1 MYFSVAILSKFITFI
16 TFIIV
21 FSNIDKTEARI
32 HKMKFVT
39 TCGCAKKIAKERDIA
54 YTKFNELVTISEN
67 IITINNCLPGKE
79 FKYEDYKSDKSNKGN
94 KIECKNCPDN
104 YYRTASNSS
113 CLRCP
118 VGYYSNSGDIE
129 CTKSETNN
137 TNVHTLCNKG
147 YVSGNNKFAEYE
159 DSCYSCISENK
170 EYMPYKNNHNICFVC
185 PPGSIVD
192 VKAHTCSKCS
202 VGYYEKNNK
211 CIECEIRTYNDK
223 VGANK
228 CNVCNNQNAIAYNS
242 IGGTNCDNSI
252 FYDLTDTI
260 KNNLINMDMILK
272 PIAYNAN
279 QGVAIINNNRR
290 AFELLVPS
298 IFIIYI
304 VIIIM

>member
-1 MYFSVAILSKFITFI
+1 
-16 TFIIV
+16 
-21 FSNIDKTEARI
+21 
-32 HKMKFVT
+32 MKFAT
-39 TCGCAKKIAKERDIA
+39 TCGCAKKVARERDIA
-54 YTKFNELVTISEN
+54 YVKINEVVSISEN
-67 IITINNCLPGKE
+67 IITINNCLPGQE
-79 FKYEDYKSDKSNKGN
+79 FKYEDYKSDKSN

-104 YYRTASNSS
+104 YYRTASNPS
-113 CLRCP
+113 CLHCP

-129 CTKSETNN
+129 CTKSGANN

-159 DSCYSCISENK
+159 DSCYACIPENK
-170 EYMPYKNNHNICFVC
+170 EYMPYKNNHDICFVC

-192 VKAHTCSKCS
+192 VKAQSCSKCS

-211 CIECEIRTYNDK
+211 CIECEIGTYNDK
-223 VGANK
+223 AGANK

-272 PIAYNAN
+272 PLAYNAN
-279 QGVAIINNNRR
+279 LGVAIISNNRR
-290 AFELLVPS
+290 SLELFIPS
-298 IFIIYI
+298 MFIVYI
-304 VIIIM
+304 CIISM

>member
-1 MYFSVAILSKFITFI
+1 MYFSVAIFSTFI

-21 FSNIDKTEARI
+21 FSNIGKTDARI
-32 HKMKFVT
+32 HKMKFAT
-39 TCGCAKKIAKERDIA
+39 TCGCAKKVARERDIA
-54 YTKFNELVTISEN
+54 YVKINEVVSISEN
-67 IITINNCLPGKE
+67 IITINNCLPGQE
-79 FKYEDYKSDKSNKGN
+79 FKYEDYKSDKSN

-104 YYRTASNSS
+104 YYRTASNPS
-113 CLRCP
+113 CLHCP

-129 CTKSETNN
+129 CTKSGANN

-159 DSCYSCISENK
+159 DSCYACIPENK
-170 EYMPYKNNHNICFVC
+170 EYMPYKNNHDICFVC

-192 VKAHTCSKCS
+192 VKAQSCSKCS

-211 CIECEIRTYNDK
+211 CIECEIGTYNDK
-223 VGANK
+223 AGANK

-252 FYDLTDTI
+252 FYNLTDSI

-272 PIAYNAN
+272 PLAYNAN
-279 QGVAIINNNRR
+279 LGVAIINNNRR
-290 AFELLVPS
+290 SLELVIPS
-298 IFIIYI
+298 MFIVYI
-304 VIIIM
+304 GIISM